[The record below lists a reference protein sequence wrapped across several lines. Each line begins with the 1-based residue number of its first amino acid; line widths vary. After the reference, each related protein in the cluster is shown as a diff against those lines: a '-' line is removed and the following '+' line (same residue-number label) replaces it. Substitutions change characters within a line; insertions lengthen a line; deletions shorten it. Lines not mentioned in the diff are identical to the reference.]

1 VVENFVQQGVDGIVL
16 APLDDTALVQ
26 PVEEA
31 VASGIPV
38 VIIDSDLKTDK
49 YVSFVATD
57 NYRGG

>member
-1 VVENFVQQGVDGIVL
+1 MVENFVQQGVDGIVL